1 MRRPYSRW
9 FTCGSIIYPV
19 QLGLMTQSIPA
30 SDPLEVRIGYLL
42 KQSGLKLAVAESCT
56 GGLVCDRITD
66 VPGSSAYFIGGVVPY
81 AYEAKLK
88 LLGIPW
94 DSLQAHGAVD
104 RETVLA
110 MARQVRHTLQTDL
123 GLSVSG
129 IAGPA
134 GGMPGKPVGL
144 TWIGLSAPDGEWA
157 RVFIW
162 AGDRLQ
168 NKASSAQA
176 ALRLLDDYL
185 QGERSLEMD
194 DRAGRGE

>member
-1 MRRPYSRW
+1 
-9 FTCGSIIYPV
+9 
-19 QLGLMTQSIPA
+19 MTLNIPA
-30 SDPLEVRIGYLL
+30 SDALEARIGLL
-42 KQSGLKLAVAESCT
+42 LQQSGLKLAVAESCT
-56 GGLVCDRITD
+56 GGLVCDRITN
-66 VPGSSAYFIGGVVPY
+66 VPGSSAYFVGGVVAY

-94 DSLQAHGAVD
+94 DTFRAHGAVD

-110 MARQVRHTLQTDL
+110 MARGVRYALQTDL

-176 ALRLLDDYL
+176 ALRLLYDYL

>member
-1 MRRPYSRW
+1 
-9 FTCGSIIYPV
+9 
-19 QLGLMTQSIPA
+19 MTPNIPA
-30 SDPLEVRIGYLL
+30 SDPLEVRIGLL
-42 KQSGLKLAVAESCT
+42 LQQSGLKLAVAESCT

-66 VPGSSAYFIGGVVPY
+66 VPGSSAYFIGGVVAY

-88 LLGIPW
+88 LLDIPW

-110 MARQVRHTLQTDL
+110 MARGVRYALQTDL

-162 AGDRLQ
+162 AGDRVQ

-176 ALRLLDDYL
+176 ALRLLYDYL

>member
-1 MRRPYSRW
+1 
-9 FTCGSIIYPV
+9 
-19 QLGLMTQSIPA
+19 MTLNIPA
-30 SDPLEVRIGYLL
+30 SDALEARIGLL
-42 KQSGLKLAVAESCT
+42 LQQSGLKLAVAESCT
-56 GGLVCDRITD
+56 GGLVCDRITN
-66 VPGSSAYFIGGVVPY
+66 VPGSSAYFVGGVVAY

-94 DSLQAHGAVD
+94 DTLQSDGAVD

-110 MARQVRHTLQTDL
+110 MARGVRYALQADL

-144 TWIGLSAPDGEWA
+144 TWISLSAPDGEWA

>member
-1 MRRPYSRW
+1 
-9 FTCGSIIYPV
+9 
-19 QLGLMTQSIPA
+19 MTQSIPA

-42 KQSGLKLAVAESCT
+42 QQSGLKLAVAESCT
-56 GGLVCDRITD
+56 GGLICDRITN

-81 AYEAKLK
+81 AYEAKVG

-94 DSLQAHGAVD
+94 DTLQAHGAVS

-110 MARQVRHTLQTDL
+110 MACQVRHALQTDL

-176 ALRLLDDYL
+176 ALRLLYDYL
-185 QGERSLEMD
+185 QGERSLEMNECT
-194 DRAGRGE
+194 GIGE